1 MFKQFFINRFFNK
14 LTSEDFFQNDDE
26 AVIGKAKD
34 VIQSLKDQIEY
45 VKNPDHEFD
54 KEEATNI
61 IDNSN
66 DLINEIENT
75 YHNKNNVVGIVNSP
89 MAGFFVLQ
97 DKKSLYLD
105 LKEYYEDMRL

>member
-1 MFKQFFINRFFNK
+1 MFKQFFINKFFNK
-14 LTSEDFFQNDDE
+14 LTSEVFFQNDDE

-34 VIQSLKDQIEY
+34 VIQCLKDQMEY
-45 VKNPDHEFD
+45 VKNPGNDIN
-54 KEEATNI
+54 KEEAMNI

-66 DLINEIENT
+66 NLIQEIENT

-105 LKEYYEDMRL
+105 LKEYYDDIR